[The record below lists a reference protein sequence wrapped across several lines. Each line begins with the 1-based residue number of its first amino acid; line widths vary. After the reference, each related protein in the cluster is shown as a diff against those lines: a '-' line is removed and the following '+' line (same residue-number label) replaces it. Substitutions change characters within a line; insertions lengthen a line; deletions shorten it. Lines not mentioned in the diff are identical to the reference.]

1 MAMLPLLALAEPIA
15 PTPSTPTPETSL
27 GVVESTAVKVHGDS
41 FHNATVSV
49 AEIATAELC
58 FFVKSGF
65 NSNFLDWDDDPLL
78 NEFVNVGGMIKQVA
92 TRFVTQKQRSRADA
106 DTDRDIQRW
115 AKLKTLLETIL
126 SSYGP
131 NQQNAQMARAFL
143 GSYLEER
150 GLPVDTSPI
159 GGSSTSGWSGRV
171 QIYQEY
177 FIRSS
182 YATSESFTKTCRVKN
197 GVYGVVGV
205 VMLNDIPVVY
215 EWSFSD
221 ASALSEKQW
230 MMQGIVA
237 CPFYRSAG
245 GKGVASALLAHVGE
259 RLRRDPGVNH
269 VAVNVASY
277 APDFWKE
284 KLAATDFVNC
294 SGCEMRKRRKVSGP
308 SS

>member
-27 GVVESTAVKVHGDS
+27 GVVESTAVEVHGDS

-78 NEFVNVGGMIKQVA
+78 SEFVNVGGMIKKVA
-92 TRFVTQKQRSRADA
+92 RRFVTQKQRSRADA

-143 GSYLEER
+143 DSYLEER

-159 GGSSTSGWSGRV
+159 GGSSTSG
-171 QIYQEY
+171 
-177 FIRSS
+177 
-182 YATSESFTKTCRVKN
+182 
-197 GVYGVVGV
+197 
-205 VMLNDIPVVY
+205 
-215 EWSFSD
+215 
-221 ASALSEKQW
+221 
-230 MMQGIVA
+230 
-237 CPFYRSAG
+237 
-245 GKGVASALLAHVGE
+245 
-259 RLRRDPGVNH
+259 
-269 VAVNVASY
+269 
-277 APDFWKE
+277 
-284 KLAATDFVNC
+284 
-294 SGCEMRKRRKVSGP
+294 
-308 SS
+308 